1 MAQKKQDVKISIII
15 PVYQV
20 SNYVERCLKSVIGQ
34 TFTDFECI
42 IVNDATLDDS
52 IEKCERL
59 IHDYNGPI
67 RFQIIHHE
75 HNQGLSAARNSG
87 TKAAKGEYIY
97 YLDSDDE
104 ITPDCIEKLASK
116 AMEEDSIE
124 MVQGSH
130 VRINKGEKELFV
142 SENMVIIGNDE
153 VRNHFLNWRNINYC
167 AWNKLLKKSF
177 IVENGLYFREGIVS
191 EELLWTFYLIKH
203 LKKACLCK
211 DITYHYKL
219 RPGSIV
225 TGMSLVRKGECAVK
239 VYDEILHNLTEGKE
253 RDELYGFLYNFCEVL
268 ANYIRCTPELKRILQ
283 TYKKLALK
291 YGSLYVYMVLTVVAT
306 ISRFGNPMGILKKL
320 NSLRWRIKGK
330 KAFELLD

>member
-1 MAQKKQDVKISIII
+1 
-15 PVYQV
+15 
-20 SNYVERCLKSVIGQ
+20 
-34 TFTDFECI
+34 
-42 IVNDATLDDS
+42 
-52 IEKCERL
+52 
-59 IHDYNGPI
+59 
-67 RFQIIHHE
+67 
-75 HNQGLSAARNSG
+75 
-87 TKAAKGEYIY
+87 
-97 YLDSDDE
+97 
-104 ITPDCIEKLASK
+104 
-116 AMEEDSIE
+116 

-153 VRNHFLNWRNINYC
+153 VRYHFLNWRNINYC

-191 EELLWTFYLIKH
+191 EELLWTFHLIKH

-225 TGMSLVRKGECAVK
+225 TGMSLVKKGESAVK

-283 TYKKLALK
+283 TYKQLALK

-306 ISRFGNPMGILKKL
+306 ISRFGNPMGILKKM
-320 NSLRWRIKGK
+320 NSVRWRIKGK
-330 KAFELLD
+330 ESF